1 MQTLLNLLAG
11 VSLLVWGTHIVR
23 TSILRM
29 FGGDLRRFMRR
40 SVSHRASAFFAGLG
54 VTGLIQSS
62 TATALIVASFAGQ
75 GLIGTAPALAV
86 MLGADV
92 GTALVTVLLSFDLS
106 WLAPLLIFSGIVL
119 FMSSQAG
126 AAGRFGQIL
135 IGLGLIMFALQW
147 ISVAAQPVVKA
158 AGVQVIFASLTGD
171 VLLDM
176 LVAAMFT
183 VLCYSSLAVVLLVAT
198 LASLHVIALPVA
210 LGLVLGANLGSGLLG
225 MLSTLRAAPEA
236 RRVTL
241 GNFLF
246 KLIGCVLAIPLVGHL
261 EAWIAGLAL
270 DPAREVV
277 LFHLFFNIVIAL
289 VLLFLTER
297 IASVAERMLPARP
310 VTEDPAKPRHLDPSA
325 LDTPGLAIACAAR
338 EAMRIGDVI
347 EHMLAGMLTVIT
359 NNDRT
364 LAERLRRMDDVV
376 DQLYTAVKLYLT
388 QIPREALEQRE
399 GRRWADI
406 VSFTINMEQVGDIV
420 ERILTDVEDKKI
432 DKGRN
437 FSEAGMA
444 EICDLHARLIAN
456 LRLGLSV
463 FLNGDLKHAQELL
476 AQKVLFRDLERAYA
490 NSHLGRLAGNT
501 LESIETSSLHLDL
514 ISDLRRIN
522 SHICSIAYP
531 ILEDAGVLAKTR
543 LKTQMESTAATVAA
557 STTPVDRASW
567 QKGAA
572 PLAQRGG
579 GMSA

>member
-92 GTALVTVLLSFDLS
+92 GTAVVTVLLSFDLS
-106 WLAPLLIFSGIVL
+106 WLAPLLIFTGIVL

-261 EAWIAGLAL
+261 ENWIAGLAL

-277 LFHLFFNIVIAL
+277 LFHLFFNIAIAL

-543 LKTQMESTAATVAA
+543 LKTQMESTAATAA
-557 STTPVDRASW
+557 TPTTPVDNASW

>member
-23 TSILRM
+23 TGILRLY
-29 FGGDLRRFMRR
+29 GGNLRRVLRR
-40 SVSHRASAFFAGLG
+40 SVSKRFSAFFAGLG

-62 TATALIVASFAGQ
+62 TATAMIVASFAGQ

-119 FMSSQAG
+119 YLTSQSG
-126 AAGRFGQIL
+126 TPGRFGRIL

-147 ISVAAQPVVKA
+147 ISVAARPVVQA
-158 AGVQVIFASLTGD
+158 AGVKVIFASLTGD

-176 LVAAMFT
+176 LVAAFFT
-183 VLCYSSLAVVLLVAT
+183 ILCYSSLAVVLLVAAM
-198 LASLHVIALPVA
+198 ASLHVIALPVA
-210 LGLVLGANLGSGLLG
+210 LGLVLGANLGSAVLG
-225 MLSTLRAAPEA
+225 MLSTLRATPEA

-241 GNFLF
+241 GNFIF
-246 KLIGCVLAIPLVGHL
+246 KAIGCVLAVPLVGHL
-261 EAWIAGLAL
+261 EGWIAELRL
-270 DPAREVV
+270 DPAREIV
-277 LFHLFFNIVIAL
+277 LFHLAFNVALALLLVFWTEQIA
-289 VLLFLTER
+289 R
-297 IASVAERMLPARP
+297 MAERMLPARP
-310 VTEDPAKPRHLDPSA
+310 ASEDPAKPRHLDPSA
-325 LDTPGLAIACAAR
+325 LDTPGLAIGCAAR
-338 EAMRIGDVI
+338 EAMRIGDVV
-347 EHMLAGMLTVIT
+347 EHMLAGMLTVLT
-359 NNDRT
+359 TNDRT
-364 LAERLRRMDDVV
+364 LAQRLRKMDDVV
-376 DQLYTAVKLYLT
+376 DELYTAVKLYLT
-388 QIPREALEQRE
+388 QVPREALDKKE

-406 VSFTINMEQVGDIV
+406 VSFAINMEQVGDII

-437 FSEAGMA
+437 FSEAGMT

-463 FLNGDLKHAQELL
+463 FLNGDLKQAQQLL

-501 LESIETSSLHLDL
+501 IESIETSSLHLDL

-531 ILEDAGVLAKTR
+531 ILEEAGVLARTR
-543 LKTQMESTAATVAA
+543 LKTQDEAPAERVAA
-557 STTPVDRASW
+557 PASADEGATW
-567 QKGAA
+567 QKPKPKTA
-572 PLAQRGG
+572 
-579 GMSA
+579 